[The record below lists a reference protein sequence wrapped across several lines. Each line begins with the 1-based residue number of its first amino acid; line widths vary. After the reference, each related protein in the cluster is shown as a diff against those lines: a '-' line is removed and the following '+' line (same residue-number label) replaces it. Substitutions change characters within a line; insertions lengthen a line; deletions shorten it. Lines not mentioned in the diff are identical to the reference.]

1 MWLRDINAEWG
12 LPGMLERLQNQ
23 DNIGMSVTHG
33 LLQLATSSGHVASPA
48 GSGTGA
54 GVIWNHSRF

>member
-1 MWLRDINAEWG
+1 MVKRYQRRMGSAWYVRKAAEPRQYWYV
-12 LPGMLERLQNQ
+12 
-23 DNIGMSVTHG
+23 SVTHG
-33 LLQLATSSGHVASPA
+33 LLKLATSSGRVASPA